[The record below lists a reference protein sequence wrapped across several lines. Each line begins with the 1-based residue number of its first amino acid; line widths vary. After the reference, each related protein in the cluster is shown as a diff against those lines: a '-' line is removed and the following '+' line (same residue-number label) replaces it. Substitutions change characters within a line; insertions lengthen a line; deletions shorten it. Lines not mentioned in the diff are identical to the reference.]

1 MLKKKNVK
9 MLIFDTPP
17 IKNQCFWVPMEAK
30 MEPKW
35 GPKSIFIATENDDG
49 KVMLYREGSG
59 S

>member
-1 MLKKKNVK
+1 MKKVK

-17 IKNQCFWVPMEAK
+17 LQNHSFWGPMEAK

-35 GPKSIFIATENDDG
+35 GLKSIFIAIENDDG
-49 KVMLYREGSG
+49 KVMLYREGVG